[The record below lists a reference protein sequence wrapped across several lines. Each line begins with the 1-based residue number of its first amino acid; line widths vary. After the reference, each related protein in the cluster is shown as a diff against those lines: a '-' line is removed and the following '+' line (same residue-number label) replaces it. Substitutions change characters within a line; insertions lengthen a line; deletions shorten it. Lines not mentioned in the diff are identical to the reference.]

1 VKQVSTTAS
10 QNKRQNRP
18 KSADGHRARKRFGQN
33 FLHDTGIIRRIIAAI
48 HPQATDN
55 MVEIGPGKG
64 ALTSLL
70 LERLDQLQVVE
81 LDRDLIPLL
90 EQQFPNPEKLIIHQA
105 DALKFDF
112 QTLGTVDKPLR
123 IVGNLPYNIST
134 PLLFHLLHYHEL
146 IKDMHFMLQL
156 EVVKRLAAQPGNKN
170 YGRLSAMTQYFCD
183 VEHLFDVPPEAF
195 NPAPK
200 VTSAI
205 VCLRPRPPRIVA
217 KNLQTLEDVLRN
229 AFNQRRKTL
238 RNTLKNL
245 FDSEQLDALATDI
258 NIDLSQR
265 PEKLGIDDFVMISN
279 ALAS

>member
-1 VKQVSTTAS
+1 MKQAGTRT
-10 QNKRQNRP
+10 QNKGQSRQKPAN
-18 KSADGHRARKRFGQN
+18 GHRARKRFGQN
-33 FLHDTGIIRRIIAAI
+33 FLHDTGVIRRIIAAI

-90 EQQFPNPEKLIIHQA
+90 EQQFPNPEKLTIHQA

-112 QTLGTVDKPLR
+112 QTLGTADKPLR

-200 VTSAI
+200 VSSAI

-245 FDSEQLDALATDI
+245 FDAKQLDALAAQI

-265 PEKLGIDDFVMISN
+265 PEQLGIDDFVKISN
-279 ALAS
+279 ALES

>member
-1 VKQVSTTAS
+1 MKQVSTTAS